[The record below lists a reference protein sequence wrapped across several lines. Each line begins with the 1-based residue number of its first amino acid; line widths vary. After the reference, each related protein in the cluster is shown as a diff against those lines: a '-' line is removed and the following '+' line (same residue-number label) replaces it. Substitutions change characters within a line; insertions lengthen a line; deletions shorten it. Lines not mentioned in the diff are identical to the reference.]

1 MGARELTIYVANL
14 CLYADL
20 LKVILVSVGVFVFFP
35 IVVVTV
41 HGEVRAGNVCGVVQ
55 ILGHLQTLVKS
66 VLKACVSVAS
76 ILACLCGELLPCQ
89 ASVTYGWAEDPSSD
103 RCWKSMVL
111 LH

>member
-1 MGARELTIYVANL
+1 MGDRELTIYVANL

-55 ILGHLQTLVKS
+55 ILGHLPDTGEICVESLCFSCFNPGLS
-66 VLKACVSVAS
+66 V
-76 ILACLCGELLPCQ
+76 
-89 ASVTYGWAEDPSSD
+89 W
-103 RCWKSMVL
+103 
-111 LH
+111 